1 MRCTG
6 NRWSRRIAEWRSLQG
21 AKNHGGTTDRWHKNV
36 CTTRGVVGTQN
47 RTEQNRMQ
55 EIREGLLDIVSGLIG
70 QSDDDDDDVDRIAVL
85 I

>member
-1 MRCTG
+1 MEAPQTDG
-6 NRWSRRIAEWRSLQG
+6 IKTYVPPEESLEL
-21 AKNHGGTTDRWHKNV
+21 
-36 CTTRGVVGTQN
+36 

-70 QSDDDDDDVDRIAVL
+70 QSDDDDDDVDKIAVL